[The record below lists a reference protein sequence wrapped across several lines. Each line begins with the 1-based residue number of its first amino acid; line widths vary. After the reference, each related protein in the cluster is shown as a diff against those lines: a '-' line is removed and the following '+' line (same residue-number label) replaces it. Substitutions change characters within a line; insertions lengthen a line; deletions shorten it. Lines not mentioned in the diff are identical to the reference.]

1 MGNEPETSTPEACE
15 SGEQFEMSQP
25 TKTKRRSRRR
35 KSLRGRLGS
44 GSWLGLLHPRSGE
57 PCSFEEW
64 KRAEIARIMEKD
76 E

>member
-1 MGNEPETSTPEACE
+1 MKNKAQLGK
-15 SGEQFEMSQP
+15 
-25 TKTKRRSRRR
+25 KTHSKGRSVSVRCGRR
-35 KSLRGRLGS
+35 
-44 GSWLGLLHPRSGE
+44 LGLLHPRSGE